1 MRKRQQIG
9 VLGAAAILPRVL
21 LEPVRDIGHLRV
33 LGIAS
38 RTRSKA
44 QRVADEYGIPLVFD
58 SYEELLACHE
68 IHWVY
73 ILLSNHLH
81 AEWTVKAVEA
91 GKHVLVEKPL
101 CLHSAEMNA
110 IRDAVQKHGV
120 HVLEGLMVQHHPW
133 QAAVKEL
140 IDGGTYGR
148 LLEIATRISYLPR
161 AGFET
166 SYRSFPELG
175 GGAFQDLGCY
185 WLQFLQAAVG
195 LDAESC
201 TGRSSFGGPNGCDW
215 TFEAEL
221 RYPGGLKASAV
232 TSFELPYKAGHT
244 LIFEEAVVAVDDFF
258 RPNLGFRMGLKVK
271 DRRTGETSKRFWEE
285 QSYYAGQ
292 LLFFSDVVEGV
303 REPVSLDATAARIA
317 AGERIYRSAAAG
329 GVTDSLPA
337 ARG

>member
-9 VLGAAAILPRVL
+9 VIGAASILPRVL

-38 RTRSKA
+38 RTRSRA

-58 SYEELLACHE
+58 SYEELLACRE
-68 IHWVY
+68 IDWVY

-81 AEWTVKAVEA
+81 AEWTIKAAEA

-101 CLHSAEMNA
+101 CLHSAEVRA
-110 IRDAVQKHGV
+110 IQEAAQRHGV

-133 QAAVKEL
+133 QAAVKDL
-140 IDGGTYGR
+140 IDGGSYGR
-148 LLEIATRISYLPR
+148 LLEIGTRISYLPR

-195 LDAESC
+195 LDAESYA
-201 TGRSSFGGPNGCDW
+201 GRSSFAGPNGCDW

-221 RYPGGLKASAV
+221 GYPGGLKASTV
-232 TSFELPYKAGHT
+232 ISFEKPYKASHT
-244 LIFEEAVVAVDDFF
+244 LIFEEAAVSADDFF
-258 RPNLGFRMGLKVK
+258 RPNLGYRMGLKITE
-271 DRRTGETSKRFWEE
+271 RSTGETLKRFWEE

-292 LLFFSDVVEGV
+292 LIYFSDVVEGL
-303 REPVSLDATAARIA
+303 REPANLEATAARIA

-329 GVTDSLPA
+329 AGIPPIHA